1 MESLKEQEWKELI
14 RKVPNFPKEGILFF
28 DVTSIFLKPTVFQE
42 MVKTLAERVRRY
54 SVEFVA
60 SVEARGFLF
69 GAPLA
74 LELGVPFIP
83 IRKKNKLPGRVME
96 KRFQLEYGEDVV
108 AVHCDD
114 VPAGGRFLLM
124 DDLIATGGT
133 LKASCEMLE
142 ECGATVA
149 VIGGIIGLPFLPYK
163 EVLKDY
169 PIETLVHF
177 ESENID

>member
-1 MESLKEQEWKELI
+1 MESLKEQEWKDFI

-149 VIGGIIGLPFLPYK
+149 VIGGIIGLSFLPYK